1 MNKFRCC
8 VLKCFQAALLSPDC
22 VEHWQHIQRSFGFP
36 VFLFVPL
43 PLPMWVSCLCFSRS
57 SVVAKPALPQK
68 HCFGPFFNSA
78 SCSKVTTGE
87 SSSSGAS
94 NSNSPFS
101 SSCSPGSSWEVEAA
115 VASGFFLFLPP
126 LEGRGSSE
134 GKSNTAGLAAPA
146 VPVVPVVRVATSKN
160 CCCGGQG

>member
-1 MNKFRCC
+1 MLQPCTGQLWMKRLRCC

-22 VEHWQHIQRSFGFP
+22 VEHLEHIQRSFGFP

-43 PLPMWVSCLCFSRS
+43 PFPMWVSCLCCSSS

-68 HCFGPFFNSA
+68 HCFGPFFSSA

-94 NSNSPFS
+94 NSNSPS
-101 SSCSPGSSWEVEAA
+101 SSSSSSPGSCWEVEAA
-115 VASGFFLFLPP
+115 LGSGFFLFLPP
-126 LEGRGSSE
+126 LEGRSSSQ

-146 VPVVPVVRVATSKN
+146 VPVVPV
-160 CCCGGQG
+160 